1 MATTALGH
9 AARLRAKLSLVVPM
23 MVAAGDRLLHHPRV
37 AELYPEY
44 LVASHWVIRASVPLM
59 ETARERARAAA
70 DDDAGAAASRLAS
83 YLDAHVGEER
93 GHDDWLLDDLA
104 VLGVDRA
111 DVLARTPSPTVA
123 ELVGAQYYW
132 TLHHDPVAVL
142 GYVAVLEGYPPSR
155 ELAEELIARTGH
167 PRKAF
172 RTLLAHAALDPGHR
186 DDLDAVLDE
195 LPLTGE
201 QQALIGLSA
210 LTTARL
216 LTAMLDDVV
225 G

>member
-1 MATTALGH
+1 MATTAPGH

-70 DDDAGAAASRLAS
+70 DDDAGAAASGLAS

-172 RTLLAHAALDPGHR
+172 RTILAHAALDPGHR

-195 LPLTGE
+195 LPLTGG
-201 QQALIGLSA
+201 QQELVGLSA

-216 LTAMLDDVV
+216 LAAMLDDVV